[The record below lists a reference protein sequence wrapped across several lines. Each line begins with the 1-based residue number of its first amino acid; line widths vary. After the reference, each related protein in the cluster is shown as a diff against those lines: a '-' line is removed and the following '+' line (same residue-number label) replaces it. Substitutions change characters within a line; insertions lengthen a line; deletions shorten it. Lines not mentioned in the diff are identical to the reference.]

1 MENVKLYKKP
11 YTYTNKD
18 GEETKATRFYVKC
31 GDTLI
36 PIEPVY
42 YSKKDEDG
50 NNVKDTGYA
59 ARKAVLSSYSE
70 VLPDKE

>member
-1 MENVKLYKKP
+1 MNIKLLKKP

-18 GEETKATRFYVKC
+18 GEEVKATRFYVMC

-36 PIEPVY
+36 PIEPTY
-42 YSKKDEDG
+42 FSKKDEEG
-50 NNVKDTGYA
+50 NVIPDKGFA
-59 ARKAVLSSYSE
+59 SRKAVLSSYAE